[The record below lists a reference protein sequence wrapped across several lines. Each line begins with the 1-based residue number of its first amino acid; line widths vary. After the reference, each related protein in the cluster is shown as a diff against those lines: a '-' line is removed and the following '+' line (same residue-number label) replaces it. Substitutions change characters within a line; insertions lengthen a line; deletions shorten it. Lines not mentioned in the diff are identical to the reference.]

1 MSKYLDLQGLTTF
14 YEKLKTKDLALK
26 VDRETGKGLSQNDYT
41 DDARAAVEAL
51 DAQRQEGGTLLTP
64 AQAEKLEGIAEGA
77 NLYTHP
83 EHTARENGLYKVTVD
98 SLGHVSAAQA
108 VEKADLIDLG
118 LPESDTTYAPATG
131 ESAGLM
137 SAQDK
142 AKLDG
147 FGSADRYALKTDITG
162 LYRFR
167 GSVDTVSDLPA
178 NAEAGDVWDVKARGI
193 NYAWTG
199 EEWDA
204 LGELFAVD
212 AITDSE
218 IDALFQ

>member
-1 MSKYLDLQGLTTF
+1 MSKYLDYAG
-14 YEKLKTKDLALK
+14 LALFKEKIMQLLGGK
-26 VDRETGKGLSQNDYT
+26 VDKTDGKGLSTHDY
-41 DDARAAVEAL
+41 DANAKAAVDAL
-51 DAQRQEGGTLLTP
+51 REQQTQGGTLLTSE
-64 AQAEKLEGIAEGA
+64 QAEKLAGIEAGA
-77 NLYTHP
+77 TKYTHP
-83 EHTARENGLYKVTVD
+83 VYTAQDLGLYKVRVD
-98 SLGHVSAAQA
+98 ASGHVSSVQA
-108 VEKADLIDLG
+108 VQKADILALGIDMGDLEV
-118 LPESDTTYAPATG
+118 PEATTG
-131 ESAGLM
+131 SGGLM

-142 AKLDG
+142 AKLDA
-147 FGSADRYALKTDITG
+147 FSAAEDYALKSDIVG
-162 LYRFR
+162 MYRFK

-178 NAEAGDVWDVKARGI
+178 QAEAGDVWDVKARGI